1 MLFKM
6 RQMIKEPLAA
16 RPCGRQ
22 RLLVALSGGLLL
34 ASSALA
40 QTSEQVDFFEKKIRP
55 VLAANCQVCHN
66 HDLKTAELDLS
77 SAEGFLR
84 GGASGPLIDKD
95 NPGESRL
102 LKVLS
107 YDERQKMPPTGKL
120 KDAELADV
128 AAWVN
133 VGAPWP
139 GAAQAKVAPAPSK
152 HKEFTEEQKN
162 FWAFQ
167 PVGSTPPPSVKN
179 ESWVRSPI
187 DRFILAR
194 LEEKGLQPSAPAEKT
209 TLLRRATYDLT
220 GLPPTEREIAQ
231 FLADDS
237 PDAFAKVVDRLLA
250 SPRYGEQW
258 GRHWLDV
265 ARYADSTGNDEDH
278 RYPHA
283 WRYRDYVIEAF
294 NNDLPYDQ
302 FVREQIA
309 GDLLPAAKPG
319 EVNARGIIA
328 TGLIALGPKAIAQQ
342 DKKKMVY
349 DVYDEQLDVVAK
361 AFMGLTITCARCHD
375 HKFDPIL
382 TRDYYSLVG
391 MFASTRSFED
401 PETHVSKLLF
411 TPLVP
416 EKEYAAYKKH
426 QELIRNKKLE
436 ADDVVD
442 RELEAYNA
450 RLSPKLAEYMLAAY
464 AVSADPSRLAALAA
478 EKGLDAN
485 ILDKWSAYLKPRDV
499 RRPHLDEWRAA
510 VQAGPV
516 EQAAQAY
523 QTRFQERLGEWTQT
537 LAVWREK
544 VRRMLAEMNMPP
556 PPKPK
561 FEPGEDRFFHEVFFD
576 KDGPFALSEGEQE
589 KVFSEASKQHLVTLR
604 AELKELEDTAP
615 PDPDMACAV
624 QEGDPVDQKVFIRGD
639 YNSPGEDAPK
649 VFPAI
654 IEGFDQKPVVTKGS
668 GRRTLAD
675 WLVDPDHPL
684 TARVMANR
692 IWHWHFGEG
701 IVRTPSNFG
710 VMGERPTH
718 PELLDYLARR
728 FVESGWSVKAMH
740 RLLMLSSVYQLSSA
754 VSQEQ
759 DAADPENRL
768 LSHFNRRRLQVEEMR
783 DGLLAIDNS
792 LDTTMGGTLQ
802 AGVGTDGENSSKRL
816 SINPEEVPRRMVYV
830 PLRRANL
837 APLLNLFDFGDAT
850 TSTDRRARTNVAP
863 QALFMMNS
871 AFVAERAR
879 NVASMLLN
887 DGRADD
893 RRRIERA
900 YLLTLNRNPAAAEVD
915 TALSYVNSFE
925 RKFSGSRT
933 PLDAWQSLCRVLIS
947 SNDFMYLD

>member
-1 MLFKM
+1 
-6 RQMIKEPLAA
+6 MIKKGFKA
-16 RPCGRQ
+16 RPFDWQAGLTALCGV
-22 RLLVALSGGLLL
+22 LALT
-34 ASSALA
+34 SSALA
-40 QTSEQVDFFEKKIRP
+40 QTPGQVEFFERKIRP
-55 VLAANCQVCHN
+55 VLSTKCQVCHN
-66 HDLKTAELDLS
+66 GELKTAELDLS

-84 GGASGPLIDKD
+84 GGANGPLIDKD

-107 YDERQKMPPTGKL
+107 YEERQKMPPTGKL
-120 KDAELADV
+120 PQGELADV

-133 VGAPWP
+133 AGAPWP
-139 GAAQAKVAPAPSK
+139 GAEQTTVTHAPK
-152 HKEFTEEQKN
+152 EHKGFTDEQKH

-167 PVGSTPPPSVKN
+167 PVAIPTPPQVKN
-179 ESWVRSPI
+179 EAWVQSPV

-194 LEEKGLQPSAPAEKT
+194 LEEKGLQPSAPAGKA
-209 TLLRRATYDLT
+209 TLLRRATYDLI
-220 GLPPTEREIAQ
+220 GLPPTEQEIAD

-237 PDAFAKVVDRLLA
+237 PNAFVKVVDRLLA

-302 FVREQIA
+302 FVREQVA

-319 EVNARGIIA
+319 QINRRGIIA

-361 AFMGLTITCARCHD
+361 AFMGLTITCARWHD

-382 TRDYYSLVG
+382 TKDYYSLVG

-411 TPLVP
+411 TPLIP
-416 EKEYAAYKKH
+416 EKEYVAYTKH
-426 QELIRNKKLE
+426 QELIRDKKLE
-436 ADDVVD
+436 IDGVIDE
-442 RELEAYNA
+442 ELATYNS
-450 RLSPKLAEYMLAAY
+450 RLSPKLAEYMLAAH
-464 AVSADPSRLAALAA
+464 AVSSDPSPLAAVAA
-478 EKGLDAN
+478 EKGLDAK
-485 ILDKWSAYLKPRDV
+485 ILEEWIAYLKPRDV

-510 VQAGPV
+510 VEAGPV

-523 QTRFQERLGEWTQT
+523 QARFQERLGEWTQT
-537 LAVWREK
+537 LAQWREK
-544 VRRMLAEMNMPP
+544 VRKMLAEMNMPP
-556 PPKPK
+556 PPKPR

-576 KDGPFALSEGEQE
+576 KDGPFALSEEEQE
-589 KVFSEASKQHLVTLR
+589 KVFSDTSKQRLVTMR
-604 AELKELEDTAP
+604 AELKQLQEAAP

-624 QEGDPVDQKVFIRGD
+624 QEGEAVDQKVFIRGD
-639 YNSPGEDAPK
+639 YSSPGEDAPR

-654 IEGFDQKPVVTKGS
+654 IEGFDQKPVATNGS
-668 GRRTLAD
+668 GRRALAD
-675 WLVDPDHPL
+675 WLAEPDHPL
-684 TARVMANR
+684 TARVMVNR

-710 VMGERPTH
+710 KMGDRPSH

-728 FVESGWSVKAMH
+728 FVESGWSIKAMH
-740 RLLMLSSVYQLSSA
+740 RLVMLSSAYQLSSL
-754 VSQEQ
+754 SSEQ
-759 DAADPENRL
+759 QTAADPENRL
-768 LSHFNRRRLQVEEMR
+768 LGHFNRRRLQVEEMR

-792 LDTTMGGTLQ
+792 LDTTAGGTLQ
-802 AGVGTDGENSSKRL
+802 SGVGTDGENSNKRL
-816 SINPEEVPRRMVYV
+816 SLNPEEVRRRMVYV

-850 TSTDRRARTNVAP
+850 TSMDRRARTNVAP

-871 AFVAERAR
+871 GFVAERAR
-879 NVASMLLN
+879 NVASMLLG
-887 DGRADD
+887 DQQADD
-893 RRRIERA
+893 ARRVERA
-900 YLLTLNRNPAAAEVD
+900 YVLTLNRQPAAAEID
-915 TALSYVNSFE
+915 SALTYVKSFE
-925 RKFSGSRT
+925 QKFDGSRA
-933 PLDAWQSLCRVLIS
+933 PLDAWQSLCRILMS